1 MPIMHRAMEL
11 LHIINKTVA
20 AGECDK
26 MATTHVIKHFNEN
39 NEVGDIINRVIKI
52 CRDDIALES
61 DLERLTVILDEYQE
75 QPHLLDPYLEEI
87 ICSCLDTVKDKETPE
102 EAFHQTFR
110 YLYLICK
117 TRGAKY
123 VLRFFTHEVA
133 DMEPV
138 LHSLSQQNIHD
149 FKTWQTRY
157 CLLLWLSIICMI
169 PFDLVRFDGS
179 SNENGNGIIDSI
191 LSNVKKFISVA
202 DKSRDAAAYLLAKFL
217 SRPDVRKLHLSEF
230 LHWCID
236 VIMRA
241 NYTASM
247 EGLNSVYGSLS
258 VLCYIF
264 KHGSREDLLVH
275 AVDIFRKIEEKEF
288 AYTFDILLKKLTTK
302 VVQRLGLCLLKPR
315 LAPWRYQRGNRSL
328 LHNLQNPYNNAQCLS
343 GKGQG
348 VDDDGGCEEE
358 NYEVP
363 EDIEQI
369 LQHMLFALKDKDTVV
384 RWSAAKGIGRICGR
398 LPKDLADDVI
408 GSVLEFFNPMEPDTG
423 WHGGCL
429 ALAELGK
436 RGLLLPE
443 RLPEVVP
450 LILKAL
456 VFDERHVSYSSGAN
470 VRDAAC
476 YACWAFARAYEPKE
490 LTSHVTKIA
499 SALVIVSLFDREPNC
514 RRAASAAFQEHVGRQ
529 GTFPH
534 GIDILTTVDYFS
546 VGNITNCYIN
556 LSVFVAKFP
565 EYTQAIIDHLV
576 DYKVCHWDRNVRQ
589 LASQSLAKL
598 TAVSP
603 HYMKCNVFP
612 SILLLIN
619 STDLNTR
626 HGALLAVAEVGE
638 AIYSVCADKS
648 GLLDG
653 ESLHRI
659 ENIVSFLKENN
670 YFNGLEGDFMRT
682 AESSC
687 EEGGKDDSSK

>member
-1 MPIMHRAMEL
+1 
-11 LHIINKTVA
+11 
-20 AGECDK
+20 

-241 NYTASM
+241 NYT
-247 EGLNSVYGSLS
+247 
-258 VLCYIF
+258 
-264 KHGSREDLLVH
+264 
-275 AVDIFRKIEEKEF
+275 VDIFRKIEEKEF

-302 VVQRLGLCLLKPR
+302 VVQ
-315 LAPWRYQRGNRSL
+315 
-328 LHNLQNPYNNAQCLS
+328 LS

-648 GLLDG
+648 GL
-653 ESLHRI
+653 
-659 ENIVSFLKENN
+659 
-670 YFNGLEGDFMRT
+670 EGDFMRT
-682 AESSC
+682 AEWWLFFEDGKAIPIVHLDRVFARMSRDNV
-687 EEGGKDDSSK
+687 EEGGSANLAYAVPVMTETLLMDAMGQGLCNDWLCVYGGCGCLGEDCCYGKRLMEGRLM